1 MIQSISGEI
10 LELLENEDRILPDGP
25 IESPGCLV
33 WLYHFLGQ
41 HYDSV
46 GEHTKALDYINRG
59 LDHTPTLIELYVAR
73 GRIYKHAGNIKYATE
88 CLDEAQSLG
97 KYCNALN
104 NWGSRISQKSKIF
117 LCRYR

>member
-10 LELLENEDRILPDGP
+10 LELLEKEDRILPDGP

-97 KYCNALN
+97 RSYLFIARVVLPK
-104 NWGSRISQKSKIF
+104 SRQF
-117 LCRYR
+117 WL